1 MPGRSFRVIGQKK
14 GMKNNPESSIQ
25 LFNSP
30 FILKITIHPSVMTN
44 DGCRYY
50 FVFVKWLSCF
60 NTPKTRVMKVLII
73 EDEEL
78 AVKKLRKTLESV
90 DATAEVVGVA
100 DSIRS
105 SVNWLEQ
112 NPAPDLILMDI
123 ELADGQSFEIF
134 DKVEVKSTVIFT
146 TSYDEYALKAFKVN
160 SVDYLLKPVQKEDLQ
175 AALNKLKTMQTM
187 YGKNGAADPLNVDNL
202 VKELQ
207 QKLQPKE
214 FRKRFLVKHAQKL
227 VSVDV
232 EEIAYF
238 YSDGRLNFF
247 KTLDNKKFVVDYT
260 MDELEEM
267 LDPDKYFRISRSFYV
282 SIASID
288 QIHDYF
294 GNRLLLHLKP
304 AVDKESIVSREKVG
318 RF

>member
-1 MPGRSFRVIGQKK
+1 
-14 GMKNNPESSIQ
+14 
-25 LFNSP
+25 
-30 FILKITIHPSVMTN
+30 
-44 DGCRYY
+44 
-50 FVFVKWLSCF
+50 
-60 NTPKTRVMKVLII
+60 MKVLII
-73 EDEEL
+73 EDEDL
-78 AVKKLRKTLESV
+78 AVKKLRKTLESI
-90 DATAEVVGVA
+90 DSTAEVVGVA

-105 SVNWLEQ
+105 SVSWLEQ
-112 NPAPDLILMDI
+112 NPTPDLILMDI

-134 DKVEVKSTVIFT
+134 DKIEVKSTVIFT

-160 SVDYLLKPVQKEDLQ
+160 SVDYLLKPVQKEDLE
-175 AALNKLKTMQTM
+175 AALNKLKSLQTM
-187 YGKNGAADPLNVDNL
+187 YGSNTSSNSDPLNVDNL
-202 VKELQ
+202 VKELK

-227 VSVDV
+227 ISIEVQD
-232 EEIAYF
+232 IAYF

-247 KTLDNKKFVVDYT
+247 KTNDNKKYVVDYT

-304 AVDKESIVSREKVG
+304 AVDKESIVSREKVADFKKWMG
-318 RF
+318 K

>member
-1 MPGRSFRVIGQKK
+1 
-14 GMKNNPESSIQ
+14 
-25 LFNSP
+25 
-30 FILKITIHPSVMTN
+30 
-44 DGCRYY
+44 
-50 FVFVKWLSCF
+50 
-60 NTPKTRVMKVLII
+60 MKVLII

-90 DATAEVVGVA
+90 DSSAEVVGVA

-105 SVNWLEQ
+105 SVNWLQQ

-187 YGKNGAADPLNVDNL
+187 YGGNGPSDPLNVDNL

-260 MDELEEM
+260 MDELEDM
-267 LDPDKYFRISRSFYV
+267 LDPNKYFRISRSFYV

-304 AVDKESIVSREKVG
+304 AVDKESIVSREKVADFKKWMG
-318 RF
+318 K